1 MDNDY
6 LKILLYNAIITLWE
20 KGCSKDEISRSVGI
34 SDAEFK
40 GLVLDIKRIIGIN
53 KGDGNGY

>member
-20 KGCSKDEISRSVGI
+20 KGCNKDEIAKSVGI

-40 GLVLDIKRIIGIN
+40 SLASDIKKTIGIS
-53 KGDGNGY
+53 KGDNNGY

>member
-20 KGCSKDEISRSVGI
+20 KGYNKNEISKSIGI

-40 GLVLDIKRIIGIN
+40 SLVSDIKRITGIN
-53 KGDGNGY
+53 KGDDNGY

>member
-20 KGCSKDEISRSVGI
+20 KGYNKDEISKSIGI
-34 SDAEFK
+34 SGAEFK
-40 GLVLDIKRIIGIN
+40 SLVSDIKRIIGIN

>member
-34 SDAEFK
+34 SDVEFK

>member
-40 GLVLDIKRIIGIN
+40 GLVLDIKRIVGIN